1 MEKPT
6 RIGCR
11 TASGSELSP
20 LVSLRSNAWPF
31 GITGDLERAHEAVQE
46 GFVRAYAARGS
57 YRGDGSLEAWVWR
70 IILRSAIDARPAGM
84 AIADIADAAAAVPFP
99 DRDPALAAA
108 LLALPAR
115 RRLMVFLRYWADL
128 SVADIAEVLGV
139 AEGTVSATLTQA
151 RAALRASLEVESGRT
166 HE

>member
-1 MEKPT
+1 MT
-6 RIGCR
+6 M
-11 TASGSELSP
+11 A
-20 LVSLRSNAWPF
+20 V
-31 GITGDLERAHEAVQE
+31 TGDLERAHEAVQD

-57 YRGDGSLEAWVWR
+57 FRGDGSLEAWVWR
-70 IILRSAIDARPAGM
+70 TAYLRSAIDARPAGM
-84 AIADIADAAAAVPFP
+84 AIADIADAAASVPFP